1 MKVSV
6 ALPVHNGENFL
17 REALES
23 AVAQGPELAEIVVA
37 DNCSTD
43 GTAAIAAEFAARD
56 PRVRHERSEKF
67 LGQADNVTR
76 SVLLCRQEWVQLLC
90 HDDLLLPGAIRELSR
105 IAASFAGT
113 ACCLI
118 AHRPAH
124 LFSDGHVC
132 LRGISGCVVTTLG
145 ATLSASVPPSPAF
158 DLLPAPEALRAA
170 LTKGAMPYLPS
181 LTTAAV
187 RRDIFESSGGF
198 DARWVHFDVF
208 HWLRMVEKSPHAVV
222 EANWTL
228 TRIHGAQ
235 VAVSS
240 RRSQRSY
247 RDFRDF
253 FREFIPAAAR
263 RYSLSPLAL
272 LKLRLKP
279 ASQAAAPLVV
289 ALRTRSPGAF
299 MRALAALPLH
309 VWPTA
314 FLFCTVNY
322 FREGRRNA
330 VLWRHVPPGLTY
342 E

>member
-1 MKVSV
+1 DRRFHHHHAAPAHRRRARRLHQVRDGDRARPSGPHRGGVRRDRASRPAQGRPLPCGCQGVVHRRVRPRPALPDGRSYRREARRPRLGRTTGDRLRASRSRARLRQRRRGRPGSRRRRLHGQALRPRRHRPARRLGMKVSV

-158 DLLPAPEALRAA
+158 GLLPAPEALRAA
-170 LTKGAMPYLPS
+170 LT
-181 LTTAAV
+181 
-187 RRDIFESSGGF
+187 
-198 DARWVHFDVF
+198 
-208 HWLRMVEKSPHAVV
+208 
-222 EANWTL
+222 
-228 TRIHGAQ
+228 
-235 VAVSS
+235 
-240 RRSQRSY
+240 
-247 RDFRDF
+247 
-253 FREFIPAAAR
+253 
-263 RYSLSPLAL
+263 
-272 LKLRLKP
+272 
-279 ASQAAAPLVV
+279 
-289 ALRTRSPGAF
+289 
-299 MRALAALPLH
+299 
-309 VWPTA
+309 
-314 FLFCTVNY
+314 
-322 FREGRRNA
+322 
-330 VLWRHVPPGLTY
+330 
-342 E
+342 